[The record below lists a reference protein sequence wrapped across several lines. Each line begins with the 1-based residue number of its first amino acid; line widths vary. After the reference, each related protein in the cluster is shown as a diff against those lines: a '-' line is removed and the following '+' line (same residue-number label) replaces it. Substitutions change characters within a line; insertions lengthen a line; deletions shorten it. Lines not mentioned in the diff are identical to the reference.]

1 MINIRQRRQQVS
13 ASFSQA
19 GVRTIRSIAADTK
32 IPKSSVHRHLTAIR
46 QRDSLSASSLWT
58 SPPGEQ
64 WLQRLV
70 VAAIYVFV
78 IKRGVGAESLCEFF
92 HKLQL
97 ENHIGI
103 SVSSIRKIQ
112 GVLEGEILAYQKA
125 EHERLSQA
133 CTPLPKMCVGVDET
147 WFEQTVLVMM
157 ELSSGYLLVEEMTDT
172 HRYITW
178 QQSIQPVLKQWQGQ
192 IQYCVNDRAKALIKL
207 ALNDLGC
214 PSIADLFHAM
224 RKLTQGLGRELEQRL
239 AKRQR
244 RLREVKEQD
253 SPSALELQTLQNE
266 VDHLHS
272 TQTEFRQHLIQI
284 TLGLH
289 PFDAEAHSI
298 QTTQQ
303 VALKLE
309 QQVAKLKQFQQTRQ
323 LKDASGSIDKFNR
336 QIDDLSA
343 LVDVWWAWVHQSL
356 AAQTLSASLMAWL
369 TTVLLPLCYW
379 HSQVQRTDKPALNA
393 YYQTAY
399 QHAQAALLAHPTT
412 STLDGQTYRDWV
424 DWAHEMVTKFQRT
437 TAAVEGRNGYLTQIH
452 HSRRGLSP
460 HRLRVMTAIHNFDLQ
475 RADGS
480 TAAKRLFKQT
490 HPDLFQTVLAQ
501 MPDLPLSRRR
511 AKSSVSPIIAMTGVP
526 A

>member
-46 QRDSLSASSLWT
+46 QRDPFPASSLWT

-147 WFEQTVLVMM
+147 WFEQTVPVMM
-157 ELSSGYLLVEEMTDT
+157 ELSSGYLLVEEMTDS

-207 ALNDLGC
+207 ALND
-214 PSIADLFHAM
+214 P
-224 RKLTQGLGRELEQRL
+224 
-239 AKRQR
+239 
-244 RLREVKEQD
+244 
-253 SPSALELQTLQNE
+253 
-266 VDHLHS
+266 
-272 TQTEFRQHLIQI
+272 
-284 TLGLH
+284 
-289 PFDAEAHSI
+289 
-298 QTTQQ
+298 
-303 VALKLE
+303 
-309 QQVAKLKQFQQTRQ
+309 
-323 LKDASGSIDKFNR
+323 
-336 QIDDLSA
+336 
-343 LVDVWWAWVHQSL
+343 
-356 AAQTLSASLMAWL
+356 WL
-369 TTVLLPLCYW
+369 T
-379 HSQVQRTDKPALNA
+379 
-393 YYQTAY
+393 
-399 QHAQAALLAHPTT
+399 
-412 STLDGQTYRDWV
+412 
-424 DWAHEMVTKFQRT
+424 
-437 TAAVEGRNGYLTQIH
+437 
-452 HSRRGLSP
+452 
-460 HRLRVMTAIHNFDLQ
+460 
-475 RADGS
+475 
-480 TAAKRLFKQT
+480 
-490 HPDLFQTVLAQ
+490 
-501 MPDLPLSRRR
+501 
-511 AKSSVSPIIAMTGVP
+511 
-526 A
+526 

>member
-13 ASFSQA
+13 AVRSQS
-19 GVRTIRSIAADTK
+19 GHRTIRSIATETH
-32 IPKSSVHRHLTAIR
+32 IPKSSVHRHLSAIR
-46 QRDSLSASSLWT
+46 QRDQFPESSLWA
-58 SPPGEQ
+58 SPMGEQ

-70 VAAIYVFV
+70 VAAIYVFG

-103 SVSSIRKIQ
+103 SVSSLRKIQ
-112 GVLEGEILAYQKA
+112 GILEGEILTYQKA

-157 ELSSGYLLVEEMTDT
+157 ELSSGYLLVDEMTAS
-172 HRYITW
+172 HRYNIW

-224 RKLTQGLGRELEQRL
+224 RKLTQGLGREMENRL

-244 RLREVKEQD
+244 RLRELKEQNA
-253 SPSALELQTLQNE
+253 PSALEIQTLQSE
-266 VDHLHS
+266 VDNLHAA
-272 TQTEFRQHLIQI
+272 QADFRQHLRQI
-284 TLGLH
+284 SLGLH
-289 PFDAEAHSI
+289 PFDVEAQSA

-303 VALKLE
+303 VSLKLE
-309 QQVAKLKQFQQTRQ
+309 QQVVKLKQFQKIRQ

-343 LVDVWWAWVHQSL
+343 IVDVWWEWVHQSL
-356 AAQTLSASLMAWL
+356 AAPTLTASLMAWL

-379 HSQVQRTDKPALNA
+379 HTQVQRTHKPALTA

-399 QHAQAALLAHPTT
+399 QQAQAALIVHPIT
-412 STLDGQTYRDWV
+412 SSLDVQTYRNWV
-424 DWAHEMVTKFQRT
+424 DWANEMVTKFQRT

-452 HSRRGLSP
+452 HNRRGLSP

-475 RADGS
+475 RADDS
-480 TAAKRLFKQT
+480 TAAERLFKQA
-490 HPDLFQTVLAQ
+490 HPDLFQSVLAQ
-501 MPDLPLSRRR
+501 MPDLPLPRRR
-511 AKSSVSPIIAMTGVP
+511 AKSSTAPILAMPGVP

>member
-13 ASFSQA
+13 AGLPQP
-19 GVRTIRSIAADTK
+19 GRRTIRSIAAETH

-46 QRDSLSASSLWT
+46 QRDQFPESSLWA
-58 SPPGEQ
+58 SPAGEE

-70 VAAIYVFV
+70 IAAIYVFG

-92 HKLQL
+92 HKLHL
-97 ENHIGI
+97 ETHIGI
-103 SVSSIRKIQ
+103 SVSSLRKIQ
-112 GVLEGEILAYQKA
+112 GLLEGEILTYQKRQ
-125 EHERLSQA
+125 HERLSQA
-133 CTPLPKMCVGVDET
+133 CTALPKMCVGVDET

-157 ELSSGYLLVEEMTDT
+157 ELSSGYLLVEEMTDS

-224 RKLTQGLGRELEQRL
+224 RKLTQGLGREMENRL

-244 RLREVKEQD
+244 RLRDLKEQTA
-253 SPSALELQTLQNE
+253 PSALEIQKLQGE
-266 VDHLHS
+266 VENLHAA
-272 TQTEFRQHLIQI
+272 QADFREHLIQI
-284 TLGLH
+284 SLGLH
-289 PFDAEAHSI
+289 PFDVEAQSA

-303 VALKLE
+303 VSLKLE
-309 QQVAKLKQFQQTRQ
+309 QRVAKLKQFQKAQQ
-323 LKDASGSIDKFNR
+323 LKDAAGSIDKFNR

-343 LVDVWWAWVHQSL
+343 IVGLWWQWVHQSL
-356 AAQTLSASLMAWL
+356 AAQTLPDSLIAWL
-369 TTVLLPLCYW
+369 MTVLLPLCYW
-379 HSQVQRTDKPALNA
+379 HTQVQRTDKPALNA

-399 QHAQAALLAHPTT
+399 QQAQSALLAHPVT
-412 STLDGQTYRDWV
+412 STLDAPTYRY
-424 DWAHEMVTKFQRT
+424 WASWANEMVTKFQRT

-460 HRLRVMTAIHNFDLQ
+460 HRLTVMTAIHNFDLK

-480 TAAKRLFKQT
+480 TAAERLFKQA

-501 MPDLPLSRRR
+501 MPDLPLPRRR
-511 AKSSVSPIIAMTGVP
+511 AKSSISPILTKPGVP